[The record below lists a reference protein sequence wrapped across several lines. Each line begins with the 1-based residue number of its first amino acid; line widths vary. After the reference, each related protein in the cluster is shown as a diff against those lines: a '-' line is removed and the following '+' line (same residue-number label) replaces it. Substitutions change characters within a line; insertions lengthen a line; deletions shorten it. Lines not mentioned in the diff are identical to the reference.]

1 MGSEQVDRLSA
12 GQRMGMEQSK
22 EPSGGERCGRAAL
35 GRLCP
40 QHLRMLHP
48 AITPFWPWKL
58 HKERALSLANG
69 RWVWGWQT
77 WCLLWAECATWRSVA
92 QGREIKVERL
102 FAAILKRVL
111 GASLR
116 ILKLSFMQRR

>member
-1 MGSEQVDRLSA
+1 MGYLRKLFGGDAVSCGPGKVGVISE
-12 GQRMGMEQSK
+12 
-22 EPSGGERCGRAAL
+22 GERDA
-35 GRLCP
+35 
-40 QHLRMLHP
+40 
-48 AITPFWPWKL
+48 FWPWKL